1 MYVEFVI
8 GYALMG
14 VLAVLLAA
22 VIVLQCVI
30 LKKLSDGARTGSA
43 AYRARSGGT
52 SYTDARGVVVC
63 RNCAT
68 QFASTSAVC
77 PRCGEPR

>member
-8 GYALMG
+8 GYVFMG

-30 LKKLSDGARTGSA
+30 LKKLSDSARTGSA
-43 AYRARSGGT
+43 AYRAQSGG
-52 SYTDARGVVVC
+52 SSDADARGVVVC

-68 QFASTSAVC
+68 PFASTSAVC